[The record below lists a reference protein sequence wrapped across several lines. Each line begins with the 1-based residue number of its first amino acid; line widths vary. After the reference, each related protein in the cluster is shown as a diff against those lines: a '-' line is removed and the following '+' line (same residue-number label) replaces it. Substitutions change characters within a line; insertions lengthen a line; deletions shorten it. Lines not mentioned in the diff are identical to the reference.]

1 MDYNPPGCSVHGIF
15 QARILKWVAISFS
28 RYLPNPGIKFASPA
42 LAGKF
47 FSTELPGKPTSI
59 FTSTL
64 IPQQLYEISWII
76 IPMLLVRGDCCSSTL
91 NKCSLGCH
99 NYQSNSR
106 SGTLSCTLWYSC
118 LLQKASA
125 WQFWAIWQRVA
136 PKMGHGEVLTKR
148 SPLEKGMTNYISIL
162 ALRTTWTLW
171 KGKKIWHW
179 KMNSPGREVP
189 SMLLEIRGDLSTD
202 PERMNRWSQSKT
214 KQNKTASCGSDCWWK

>member
-1 MDYNPPGCSVHGIF
+1 MVCRWWARDMKLKNLKGFPIHMRTAITSASHASLCVCGQSISHVQLFVTPWIITR
-15 QARILKWVAISFS
+15 QAALSMGFS
-28 RYLPNPGIKFASPA
+28 RQEYWSGLPFPSPGYLPNPGIKFASPA

-59 FTSTL
+59 CTSTL

-76 IPMLLVRGDCCSSTL
+76 IPMLLARGDCCSSTL

-125 WQFWAIWQRVA
+125 WQFWA
-136 PKMGHGEVLTKR
+136 T
-148 SPLEKGMTNYISIL
+148 
-162 ALRTTWTLW
+162 
-171 KGKKIWHW
+171 
-179 KMNSPGREVP
+179 
-189 SMLLEIRGDLSTD
+189 
-202 PERMNRWSQSKT
+202 
-214 KQNKTASCGSDCWWK
+214 